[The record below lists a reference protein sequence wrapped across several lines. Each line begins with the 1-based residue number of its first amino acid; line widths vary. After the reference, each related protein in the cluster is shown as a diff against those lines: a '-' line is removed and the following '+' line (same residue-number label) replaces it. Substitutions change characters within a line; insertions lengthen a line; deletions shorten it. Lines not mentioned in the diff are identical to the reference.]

1 MPKTKLKKKKISKRP
16 RKIVHQ
22 VARKKTVKKA
32 TVKTRIKKLTIKRK
46 TQPTPPQ
53 PTSTSQ
59 SKSKPTL
66 IDLSS
71 WPILYKDILKVKNP
85 RHHVAVCCLW
95 TERQVVETLLKDVEY
110 NTIGNLYSGQG
121 INSMIRNI
129 FANPHIRVIVLW
141 GAEMSLSGHSLLMLK
156 QKGLDAQRKIIAARG
171 EIEKELPQDI
181 VEEFR
186 SMVDVVDMR
195 GRQATDFVTK
205 IKELDKNQ
213 LPPFSATTRT
223 FPKSEIAVRTMPS
236 EQTGFRVSS
245 PNVAKTW
252 LRLLNEIQKY
262 GRPKHT
268 RYSKDN
274 SLKEILNLTAV
285 ITDENPDDIYFPEY
299 LPFTRV
305 ELEGYYAEML
315 TARQIPGVAYNY
327 GKRLR
332 KDLGVDQIAAMKDLL
347 KNRPDSKKMVAT
359 TMDPARDWNEVN
371 KGDTPCLVM
380 VLGSVQDNKF
390 FFTAHFRSQD
400 MVHGWPRNTFALRK
414 LQKDIADSAGMEM
427 GSLTMI
433 THSAHMYADDFGL
446 VDQLLMDHYED
457 ELGYSP
463 AVHFGFDKR
472 GNVVVE
478 VIEEKDAYVWPMFMD
493 RYKTQSVPYAVA
505 KTLPSVPKGKLI
517 RATLF
522 EPDGGPAMKVFEG
535 RTAQEV
541 AWQITDWNF
550 LTDAGHL
557 MYIGLELQKAEQ
569 SIKSGTSY
577 TQDPA

>member
-1 MPKTKLKKKKISKRP
+1 MPKKKPQST
-16 RKIVHQ
+16 
-22 VARKKTVKKA
+22 ASSKKTA
-32 TVKTRIKKLTIKRK
+32 
-46 TQPTPPQ
+46 
-53 PTSTSQ
+53 
-59 SKSKPTL
+59 KPTL
-66 IDLSS
+66 SPAIDLTH

-95 TERQVVETLLKDVEY
+95 TERQVVETLLKDLDY
-110 NTIGNLYSGQG
+110 NTIGNLYSAQG
-121 INSMIRNI
+121 INAMMRNI

-156 QKGLDAQRKIIAARG
+156 QKGIEGEERKIVAARG
-171 EIEKELPQDI
+171 EIEKELPDKA

-186 SMVDVVDMR
+186 TAVEVVDMR
-195 GRQATDFVTK
+195 GRQATDFVAK
-205 IKELDKNQ
+205 VKELGTKT
-213 LPPFSATTRT
+213 LPPFSAVTRT
-223 FPKSEIAVRTMPS
+223 FPKAEVTVRTMPS
-236 EQTGFRVSS
+236 EQTGFRVSA
-245 PNVAKTW
+245 PKVAKTW
-252 LRLLNEIQKY
+252 LKLLNEIQKY

-285 ITDENPDDIYFPEY
+285 VTDENPDDIYFPEY

-305 ELEGYYAEML
+305 ELEAYYAEML

-332 KDLGVDQIAAMKDLL
+332 IDLGVDQIAAMKVLL
-347 KNRPDSKKMVAT
+347 KTRPDSKKMVAT
-359 TMDPARDWNEVN
+359 TMDPKRDWNEVN

-414 LQKDIADSAGMEM
+414 LQKDIADAAGMPM
-427 GSLTMI
+427 GPLTMI

-446 VDQLLMDHYED
+446 VDELVMNHYER
-457 ELGYSP
+457 ELGYTP
-463 AVHFGFDKR
+463 AVHLTFEAR

-478 VIEEKDAYVWPMFMD
+478 VIAEKDAYVWPAFAA

-505 KTLPSVPKGKLI
+505 KTLPQLPSTRHQLI

-522 EPDGGPAMKVFEG
+522 EPNGGPAMKMFEG

-541 AWQITDWNF
+541 AWQMTDWNY
-550 LTDAGHL
+550 LLESGHL
-557 MYIGLELQKAEQ
+557 MYVGLELQKAEEAIRQ
-569 SIKSGTSY
+569 GKAY